1 MSVEVGSLAGDVYR
15 VTRAGLM
22 CRIVMRP
29 RVKGEKAGLQMPLL
43 VKPLAAQ

>member
-29 RVKGEKAGLQMPLL
+29 RVKGEEKAGLQMPLL
-43 VKPLAAQ
+43 VKPLAA